1 MNPVSITALIAAVLC
16 NGLLAGTFFAF
27 ACSVVPGLRRVDD
40 ATYVTTFRAIDRAVL
55 NGLFMSVFLGA
66 PVLAIIVAVLRPE
79 GTSPPWLVAG
89 AVCSVATFV
98 ITAAVNVP
106 LNRDLEAAR
115 SDTAADLAEARL
127 GFERRWNTAHLVR
140 TLTSVGAAVSLA
152 IAIVL

>member
-1 MNPVSITALIAAVLC
+1 MNPISITALIAAVLC

-27 ACSVVPGLRRVDD
+27 SCSVVPGLRRVDD
-40 ATYVTTFRAIDRAVL
+40 ATYVTTFRAINRAIL

-66 PVLAIIVAVLRPE
+66 PVLAVLVAVLRPE
-79 GTSPPWLVAG
+79 GAEPPWLIVG

-115 SDTAADLAEARL
+115 SDTAADLAAARL

-140 TLTSVGAAVSLA
+140 TLTSVGAAASLA
-152 IAIVL
+152 IAIVV